1 MAIGARITSNNLS
14 GKTATVQFTPYTGT
28 TSGTTVNIGS
38 VTIPFNNITSHPYG
52 NYSINVTDYDYTYT
66 LTIPEPAAEG
76 VQMFVAV
83 DKMTTSNNYGAA
95 ILNFNDFTAE
105 IIDLGLDVDVWN
117 NRNVYFS
124 NESGFMYYFTLSS
137 GSSTRLVIF
146 TDSSNTEIERYSGTT
161 SSFNRGILLDKWTYA
176 EFVNLGVLKYS
187 DGTNVYTYNWDNT
200 THSIDIDG
208 TWDEEASDGTFI
220 IKKNELGMWNYD
232 GNGESYIVNPEDG
245 TTTLFKTWTDGTFI
259 RNKMSVSANI
269 IVVETQDQTDSYR
282 YTNLEICNLTG
293 TVLQT
298 VSLTG
303 NTYDNHYTEFHGTN
317 KFTTVY
323 YNSNDNTVD
332 YKIIHYNG
340 NTNTLIETSHVR
352 GVEYDNININ
362 ASVDYYPT
370 SGNENKGA
378 VVITLSNYLSGNN
391 IGAQVTFCDIMYMF
405 DNQSSFSTYT
415 FAQDESKYIQT
426 WGQLSDIYRAA
437 VDNGDGLLSFLTI
450 MSGSTRIESTGV
462 NVSDIYSFNS
472 RYLNNK
478 SIVQIFTNGGMDVRY
493 TYINAVGVITDTI
506 FDSLSGTYSASLDTE
521 GEVGYMSINTASNGN
536 IGYYVYSGSSEIIST
551 DYYPF
556 KLTPDSFG
564 SQNKQ
569 IPDVVFVMAQA
580 GEFGRILTSTGI
592 SNELNF
598 PVMDTY
604 DVKIGKDK
612 FMIIYGD
619 PNDNYYKK
627 INLYNFSGTLLNS
640 QSTTYTSVNNW
651 WGVKDRF
658 VVNFYDNNAN
668 TNVYYLVSDDT
679 ITSVELNDFDLVT
692 NPNDYIWW
700 ND

>member
-1 MAIGARITSNNLS
+1 
-14 GKTATVQFTPYTGT
+14 
-28 TSGTTVNIGS
+28 
-38 VTIPFNNITSHPYG
+38 
-52 NYSINVTDYDYTYT
+52 
-66 LTIPEPAAEG
+66 
-76 VQMFVAV
+76 
-83 DKMTTSNNYGAA
+83 
-95 ILNFNDFTAE
+95 
-105 IIDLGLDVDVWN
+105 
-117 NRNVYFS
+117 
-124 NESGFMYYFTLSS
+124 
-137 GSSTRLVIF
+137 
-146 TDSSNTEIERYSGTT
+146 
-161 SSFNRGILLDKWTYA
+161 
-176 EFVNLGVLKYS
+176 
-187 DGTNVYTYNWDNT
+187 
-200 THSIDIDG
+200 
-208 TWDEEASDGTFI
+208 
-220 IKKNELGMWNYD
+220 
-232 GNGESYIVNPEDG
+232 
-245 TTTLFKTWTDGTFI
+245 
-259 RNKMSVSANI
+259 
-269 IVVETQDQTDSYR
+269 
-282 YTNLEICNLTG
+282 
-293 TVLQT
+293 
-298 VSLTG
+298 
-303 NTYDNHYTEFHGTN
+303 
-317 KFTTVY
+317 
-323 YNSNDNTVD
+323 
-332 YKIIHYNG
+332 
-340 NTNTLIETSHVR
+340 
-352 GVEYDNININ
+352 
-362 ASVDYYPT
+362 
-370 SGNENKGA
+370 
-378 VVITLSNYLSGNN
+378 
-391 IGAQVTFCDIMYMF
+391 MF

-450 MSGSTRIESTGV
+450 MSGITRIESTGV